1 MTGEGLDGKDL
12 VISKLLRQD
21 IQKYRSLFPH
31 VSAAIQS
38 RRYPLKGETIQYIY
52 TDSKHNNPLC
62 RVTPIENIASLPQ
75 YDKEKY
81 KEMILDAAETVL
93 GYFGFNRTAFSNFKN
108 GKRRNKWYEE
118 LKEQRTRDI
127 EAGMI

>member
-1 MTGEGLDGKDL
+1 M
-12 VISKLLRQD
+12 LRQD
-21 IQKYRSLFPH
+21 IQKYRSLFPD

-38 RRYPLKGETIQYIY
+38 RKYPLKGETIQYIY

-62 RVTPIENIASLPQ
+62 RVTPIEDIKSLPQ

-93 GYFGFNRTAFSNFKN
+93 GFFGFDRTVYGNIRRNN
-108 GKRRNKWYEE
+108 GKRKWYEE
-118 LKEQRTRDI
+118 LREQSARDI
-127 EAGMI
+127 ETEML